1 MVSKEN
7 EVKPLEMAK
16 TMLELKTFNSL
27 LLQLKW
33 KIFRFIDPMS
43 LNYKLISTKGPKN
56 NLDNELEVVSE
67 FKRTTFNP
75 KGKNIVIKDWRE
87 TKKVVSFV
95 NRKKV
100 VSSIPLP
107 DNEKKEPPTDEEII
121 NSLLAI

>member
-43 LNYKLISTKGPKN
+43 LNYKLISAKGPKN

-75 KGKNIVIKDWRE
+75 KSKNIVIKDWRE

-100 VSSIPLP
+100 VSSLPLP

>member
-1 MVSKEN
+1 
-7 EVKPLEMAK
+7 
-16 TMLELKTFNSL
+16 
-27 LLQLKW
+27 
-33 KIFRFIDPMS
+33 MS

-75 KGKNIVIKDWRE
+75 KSKNIVIKDWRE
-87 TKKVVSFV
+87 TKKVVNYV

-100 VSSIPLP
+100 VSSLPLP